1 MRRKTTGTQHTLRE
15 RIEKPSTEL
24 LLVFIIINAGCR
36 LADRKEINFPWPRL
50 KRKRDETVGHQ

>member
-15 RIEKPSTEL
+15 RIEKPY
-24 LLVFIIINAGCR
+24 IIINAGCR